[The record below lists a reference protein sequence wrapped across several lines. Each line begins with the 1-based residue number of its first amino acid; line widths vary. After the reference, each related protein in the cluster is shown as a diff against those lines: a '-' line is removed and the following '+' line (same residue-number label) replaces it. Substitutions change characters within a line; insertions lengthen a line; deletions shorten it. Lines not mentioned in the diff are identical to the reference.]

1 MIRLINHYFL
11 SFLLL
16 LFFTACSPL
25 EIKHT
30 SVLVIENFQTG
41 ERLWESH
48 IREGDIIHYD
58 YVHSVYRDRV
68 RQTYRVSGKG
78 HFILI
83 KVTSTPRVLS
93 LPYPGFER
101 PLSLEE
107 SNKVSVEIEMHI
119 VQQQVIVV
127 VGGEYTD
134 NRLTV
139 GQQSFG
145 FRSLVGDGAIIRMY
159 IDEK

>member
-1 MIRLINHYFL
+1 MIRFVNQYFL

-16 LFFTACSPL
+16 FFFTACSL
-25 EIKHT
+25 WEVKHT
-30 SVLVIENFQTG
+30 RVLIIENFKTG

-48 IREGDIIHYD
+48 IREGEMIYYD

-68 RQTYRVSGKG
+68 RQTYKVSGKG
-78 HFILI
+78 QFILI

-101 PLSLEE
+101 SLSLEE
-107 SNKVSVEIEMHI
+107 SNKTSVEIEMHM
-119 VQQQVIVV
+119 VQQQIIVV

-145 FRSLVGDGAIIRMY
+145 FRSLVGDGAIVRMY
-159 IDEK
+159 INED